1 MLLTYILYLKK
12 AQDDFRQKWDTDEYE
27 RLAAERLRELE
38 EGPSKKSDEPPVK
51 RSLLKARDFTVSQ
64 NQCERKEWLL
74 SMTKASVVFVSERL
88 MFSC

>member
-1 MLLTYILYLKK
+1 MLLTYILYLQK

-64 NQCERKEWLL
+64 NQC
-74 SMTKASVVFVSERL
+74 
-88 MFSC
+88 